1 MSTLNE
7 ISSYQSLLIL
17 SEGRDQ
23 LLLMVEQILFGQFVG
38 EGVFYMGGLMPD
50 PCQVAGEKN
59 LEGGGG
65 GPFVKYK
72 CIFQ

>member
-1 MSTLNE
+1 MPTLNE

-50 PCQVAGEKN
+50 TFQVAGDKN
-59 LEGGGG
+59 
-65 GPFVKYK
+65 
-72 CIFQ
+72 